1 MATATRSRRTAPGVG
16 ETGGVEVTARRP
28 GRPRDEG
35 AAQAILTATMEL
47 MAEVGFGAVTV
58 DAVAQRAG
66 VGKATIYRRWESK
79 ERLVLDAISAST
91 EPAPVPD
98 TGSVAG
104 DLKEIYGRMA
114 DSLSQPE
121 SRSLLMAM
129 VAQATVDE
137 VVHELLGRLVS
148 QRKEVSRAVLRR
160 AIDAG
165 DLPADA
171 DVDLLVDLLA
181 GAVLYRTCIAGR
193 PVGPKTLDRIVTTIL
208 RGAAAS

>member
-1 MATATRSRRTAPGVG
+1 
-16 ETGGVEVTARRP
+16 VEVPPRRP

-47 MAEVGFGAVTV
+47 MAEVGFAGVTV

-66 VGKATIYRRWESK
+66 VGKATIYRRWQSK

-104 DLKEIYGRMA
+104 DLREIYGRMA
-114 DSLSQPE
+114 ESLSQPE

-129 VAQATVDE
+129 VAQATVDD
-137 VVHELLGRLVS
+137 VVRDLLAALVS
-148 QRKEVSRAVLRR
+148 QRKEVSQAVLRR
-160 AIDAG
+160 GIAEGA
-165 DLPADA
+165 LPADA
-171 DVDLLVDLLA
+171 DLDLLIDLLG
-181 GAVLYRTCIAGR
+181 GAVVYRTCIAGH
-193 PVGPKTLDRIVTTIL
+193 PVGPETVDRIVATVL
-208 RGAAAS
+208 NGAAGR

>member
-1 MATATRSRRTAPGVG
+1 V
-16 ETGGVEVTARRP
+16 VEVSARRP

-35 AAQAILTATMEL
+35 AAAAILRAAMEL
-47 MAEVGFGAVTV
+47 LAEVGFAGVTV

-79 ERLVLDAISAST
+79 ERLVLDAIRAST

-104 DLKEIYGRMA
+104 DLAEIYGGMA
-114 DSLSQPE
+114 EKLSQPE

-129 VAQATVDE
+129 VAQATVDDL
-137 VVHELLGRLVS
+137 VRELLTALVG
-148 QRKEVSRAVLRR
+148 QRKEVSRTVLRR
-160 AIDAG
+160 GIDEG

-171 DVDLLVDLLA
+171 DLDLLIDLLA

-193 PVGPKTLDRIVTTIL
+193 PVGPKTVRRIVATVL
-208 RGAAAS
+208 AGA